1 MKKIHDFDAVF
12 DAQEVFRLILDAT
25 AHPLTPVSLKPYTQ
39 KIPFREPQFLAIAMT
54 LLDNEVSFNTCEN
67 EELSDNI
74 RSLTLSSRDAL
85 PHADFVFVSE
95 ASHLE
100 KVIQNA
106 KCGSLADPH
115 NAAAVI
121 VRIDETQ
128 NDIDSFS
135 GPGIQKQLTTQI
147 NAIVNKAI
155 FLRDNMFFEFP
166 QGIDLFF
173 VDLDDNLFAIPRTLK
188 KVV

>member
-1 MKKIHDFDAVF
+1 MKKIHDFDEVF

-74 RSLTLSSRDAL
+74 RSLTLSSRDSL
-85 PHADFVFVSE
+85 PHADFVFVSD

-100 KVIQNA
+100 NVIQNA